1 MLQSITGAATDI
13 DRDLYPLP
21 DMRFVKTQAGQV
33 DLKKVLPFTKQL
45 TDIMNKAEAST
56 NNSLKRRSAK
66 DSKSAESMLT
76 DGLSNHIGFPKPR
89 GCSLEIYISCIFI
102 WLFKAGVDLTK
113 DTFLKTLLT

>member
-1 MLQSITGAATDI
+1 
-13 DRDLYPLP
+13 
-21 DMRFVKTQAGQV
+21 
-33 DLKKVLPFTKQL
+33 
-45 TDIMNKAEAST
+45 MNKAEAAT
-56 NNSLKRRSAK
+56 NNSKKRRSNSAK

-113 DTFLKTLLT
+113 DTFLNTLLT